1 MSANLF
7 KTSCAAMLAV
17 AVCAWSIGR
26 FSTSA
31 RGQCG
36 CCGQHGATPQN
47 GAPGCCCCQPG
58 SAKSAD
64 TQTTPQP
71 PHGGQVTKLKALTLE
86 VVYRPKEIR
95 VYVYSP
101 ELQPKSVKDAKGKIT
116 IQANKG
122 SHVDGVPLAYVA
134 PPAGSEK
141 QQDYLAATVDSAK
154 IRDGSTKVTFYLE
167 NVPLSPRPKIT
178 FNQTF
183 ALSKAKPQVTL
194 AAINES
200 DKNGIARQKVCP
212 VTGAA
217 LGSMGDPIKVLIDG
231 QPLYLCCRG
240 CLAKVKNDPK
250 TYLAKVKQSRKS
262 Q

>member
-1 MSANLF
+1 MLF
-7 KTSCAAMLAV
+7 AAAIGV
-17 AVCAWSIGR
+17 WSVGG

-36 CCGQHGATPQN
+36 CCGQHGATPHS
-47 GAPGCCCCQPG
+47 GASGCCCQPA

-64 TQTTPQP
+64 TQTTPLP

-101 ELQPKSVKDAKGKIT
+101 ELKPQSVKDAKGKIA
-116 IQANKG
+116 IQAKKG
-122 SHVDGVPLAYVA
+122 SHIDGIPLAYVD
-134 PPAGSEK
+134 PPTGSAK

-154 IRDGSTKVTFYLE
+154 IRDGGTKVTFYIE
-167 NVPLSPRPKIT
+167 NVPLSPQSKIT
-178 FNQTF
+178 FSQTV
-183 ALSKAKPQVTL
+183 ALSKVKPQVTV
-194 AAINES
+194 AAIDES
-200 DKNGIARQKVCP
+200 DKAGIARQRVCP
-212 VTGAA
+212 VTGAE

-240 CLAKVKNDPK
+240 CLAKVKKDPN
-250 TYLAKVKQSRKS
+250 TYLSKVNQSHKS
-262 Q
+262 R